1 MIKCVIGLGNP
12 GIQYEN
18 TRHNIGFMALEKF
31 ADFFHGKWRKRWW
44 RNYKSCEIK
53 NPVKI
58 FCCKPE
64 TYMNLSGNA
73 FVSVK
78 KKEKIIDENF
88 LIVYDDV
95 HLPLGKIRFRES
107 GSSGGHNGLQSII
120 NMAESEEIPR
130 LRIGIGNG
138 KGGRVEHVLGSFA
151 EEEKAVVSEMIN
163 AAAKSIELLLLT
175 DRSSAVSKINSFEL
189 GKNLT

>member
-18 TRHNIGFMALEKF
+18 TRHNIGFMALDKF
-31 ADFFHGKWRKRWW
+31 VDSFHGKWRKRWW
-44 RNYKSCEIK
+44 RNYKSCELK
-53 NPVKI
+53 NPVNV

-73 FVSVK
+73 FGSVK
-78 KKEKIIDENF
+78 KKEKITDQNF

-107 GSSGGHNGLQSII
+107 GSAGGHNGLQSII
-120 NMAESEEIPR
+120 NMAGSEKIPR

-138 KGGRVEHVLGSFA
+138 KGGRVEHVLGPFA
-151 EEEKAVVSEMIN
+151 DEEKAAVTEMIN
-163 AAAKSIELLLLT
+163 TAAKFIELLLLSE
-175 DRSSAVSKINSFEL
+175 RSSAVSKINSFEL